1 MVEVKKEG
9 NEIKMALRFEF
20 LGSEVILCSSGQTA
34 GEAKSNLR
42 REINLAINKLNE
54 LDKEVYLTEI

>member
-9 NEIKMALRFEF
+9 SEIKMALRFEF
-20 LGSEVILCSSGQTA
+20 LGSEVILSSSGETA

-54 LDKEVYLTEI
+54 LDKEVYLTEV